1 MTPTAR
7 TLKYLR
13 EEGWLAHVVEKYIK
27 LGNMAF
33 GRRIDAFGFGDL
45 LACVPSRNNVAAII
59 ALIQCCAGG
68 DHARRRRKILGTISE
83 ADRAKMSE
91 RELLEA
97 VKVAEAAKFW
107 QRCGGTI
114 MVISWKKK
122 GPRGKPKRWEADVEI
137 L

>member
-1 MTPTAR
+1 M
-7 TLKYLR
+7 
-13 EEGWLAHVVEKYIK
+13 AHVVERYLKI
-27 LGNMAF
+27 GNMPF
-33 GRRIDAFGFGDL
+33 GRRIDAFGFGDV
-45 LACVPSRNNVAAII
+45 LACTPSRDDVAPII
-59 ALIQCCAGG
+59 ALIQACAGG

-83 ADRAKMSE
+83 ADRAKMNE
-91 RELLEA
+91 KELLEA

-122 GPRGKPKRWEADVEI
+122 GTRGKPKRWEADVEI